1 MVRTGQNHFFDSIRV
16 NQTLTL
22 VQAER
27 LLVDDIYNAIL
38 NNKRET
44 ENKFNISDFIGEDG
58 LEDIESKPK
67 DKAKEE
73 IRKIISESGRL
84 QERIYNAN
92 LQRQQE
98 QLQFLEGNFTI
109 KEANEFEKWYKSLPE
124 DDFPPEELE
133 IEYFRRDRPTKY
145 TTSKKDEKR

>member
-1 MVRTGQNHFFDSIRV
+1 MNLNPYAQIILSGDFGEDWSKPFFDSIRV

-58 LEDIESKPK
+58 VEDIESKPK
-67 DKAKEE
+67 DKAK
-73 IRKIISESGRL
+73 RRNKK
-84 QERIYNAN
+84 N
-92 LQRQQE
+92 
-98 QLQFLEGNFTI
+98 NFG
-109 KEANEFEKWYKSLPE
+109 KW
-124 DDFPPEELE
+124 
-133 IEYFRRDRPTKY
+133 
-145 TTSKKDEKR
+145 